1 MKALNLKFII
11 IDSSLEFR
19 LAHRHIIILYA
30 YGSASGGSKRGS
42 LLSEVVIQITGI
54 LEAVAQ
60 LNSFAQFYHHLNQN
74 LISFSFE
81 NVIGEDVE
89 HFNIIV

>member
-19 LAHRHIIILYA
+19 LAR
-30 YGSASGGSKRGS
+30 GGSKRGS
-42 LLSEVVIQITGI
+42 LLSEDVIKITGI
-54 LEAVAQ
+54 WEAVSQ

>member
-11 IDSSLEFR
+11 KDSSLEFR

-30 YGSASGGSKRGS
+30 YGLASGGSKRGS

-54 LEAVAQ
+54 WEAVAQ
-60 LNSFAQFYHHLNQN
+60 LNSFAQFDHHHHHSNQH
-74 LISFSFE
+74 LTAILY
-81 NVIGEDVE
+81 
-89 HFNIIV
+89 